1 MTIFLESASPIVL
14 VQQFPTVSDHIRKS
28 FSQFYKFWMSRN
40 GNPDW
45 PLDSRRSEM
54 RRSWNLIFGN
64 FIYHYDYLILVWFS
78 RKSENIGVEVSP
90 FFHGMTASIKMYQ
103 GSIFLYFTSSCQ
115 IKCYLKLDS
124 NIQKKYFNFMEVASA
139 ALINLW

>member
-1 MTIFLESASPIVL
+1 MIYLESASPVFL
-14 VQQFPTVSDHIRKS
+14 VQRFSTVSDHIWKS
-28 FSQFYKFWMSRN
+28 FSQFYQFSRSRN

-78 RKSENIGVEVSP
+78 RKSENIGVEVSRS
-90 FFHGMTASIKMYQ
+90 FRGMTASIKMYQ
-103 GSIFLYFTSSCQ
+103 GSIFFIFHQQLPN
-115 IKCYLKLDS
+115 KMLPEVNS
-124 NIQKKYFNFMEVASA
+124 NIQKNYFNFMEVASA